1 MKKFV
6 KVEFNSHENHNPSCD
21 ILCGYID
28 KDSFITYGVYV
39 TEYNGIKKGSEFMEY
54 YSGENYV
61 FGSTKKSN
69 SRMFKIYEGQEIPE
83 KYREAWLKL
92 KRMYYTADLKRSLQ
106 DILDVLCGIDKFT
119 GDEDIIYR
127 IASDSVAEEDAK

>member
-6 KVEFNSHENHNPSCD
+6 KIEFNSHENHNPSCD

-39 TEYNGIKKGSEFMEY
+39 TDYNGIKKGSEFMEY

-61 FGSTKKSN
+61 LDSTKKSN
-69 SRMFKIYEGQEIPE
+69 SRAFKIYEGQEIPE

-92 KRMYYTADLKRSLQ
+92 KRMYYTTDLKRALE

-119 GDEDIIYR
+119 NDEDIIYR
-127 IASDSVAEEDAK
+127 IATDALFDKDA